1 MLEIRTG
8 YSSALGREKEVLV
21 KEGEREEE
29 MVTVVEVEEVL
40 VEEGKAGKEDV
51 AGWRTMQSF

>member
-1 MLEIRTG
+1 MLEIKTG
-8 YSSALGREKEVLV
+8 YNRALGSEKEVLV

-29 MVTVVEVEEVL
+29 MVTAVVVEEVL
-40 VEEGKAGKEDV
+40 VEGKAGKEDV